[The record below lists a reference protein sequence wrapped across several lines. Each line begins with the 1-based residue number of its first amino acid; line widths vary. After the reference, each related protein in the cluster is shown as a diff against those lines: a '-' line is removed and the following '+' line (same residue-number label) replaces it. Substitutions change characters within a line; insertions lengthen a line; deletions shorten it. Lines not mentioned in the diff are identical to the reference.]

1 MTVDFATYCCAKDVD
16 KLEPVF
22 NRHVKSHG
30 YDFDVINIIFQRIPM
45 RAVSKPAKGYH
56 IGRHNYNQI
65 LISNGINPDNK
76 EADDYTHGWDAA
88 HYWKHHCVNHLK
100 ALNKSTADYI
110 VLADADC
117 YIKEQP
123 RSWVTEG
130 IKILESDKSILV
142 VSPSDGTKGAHQ
154 TQNMSQQVMLVNRKR
169 LLKIDFDLPF
179 EGFKEGGPMQEYYF
193 MLEGRI
199 GRYMEKNNL
208 YRYMLSSQ
216 FRYWHSQW

>member
-1 MTVDFATYCCAKDVD
+1 MTVDFATYCCFKDKD
-16 KLEPVF
+16 KLAPVF
-22 NRHVKSHG
+22 EDHVKSHG
-30 YDFDVINIIFQRIPM
+30 YAFDNVYLIYQRCTTIEKTND
-45 RAVSKPAKGYH
+45 RKLVWITAGGYKG
-56 IGRHNYNQI
+56 I
-65 LISNGINPDNK
+65 LIRNGINPDNK
-76 EADDYTHGWDAA
+76 EADDYTHGWDAP
-88 HYWKHHCVNHLK
+88 HYWKHHCVNQLA
-100 ALNKSTADYI
+100 ALNASTADYI

-130 IKILESDKSILV
+130 IKILQTNPSILV
-142 VSPSDGTKGAHQ
+142 VSPSDGTERAHQ
-154 TQNMSQQVMLVNRKR
+154 TQNMSQQVMLVERKR
-169 LLKIDFDLPF
+169 LLGIDFDLPF